1 MLSRDVGFY
10 TFPFAKESPFL
21 EPIKNVLIQMKK
33 HGILDNIWKRH
44 QVNIDHTCEEKKV
57 NAYVLLIST
66 PRFLDNLCVPQFQ
79 NPLGY
84 QQLIFPILLLLFGM
98 LLSMILSLIE
108 FLSNMIVKKH

>member
-57 NAYVLLIST
+57 NTYFQ
-66 PRFLDNLCVPQFQ
+66 FLDF
-79 NPLGY
+79 
-84 QQLIFPILLLLFGM
+84 
-98 LLSMILSLIE
+98 
-108 FLSNMIVKKH
+108 